1 MADVEAAAT
10 ASDAGGAPAPAPRPP
25 LKRSPRAAAFVNITE
40 GDNQRSNKEKD
51 PSFLFNLA
59 VTRRRPVCGCLFL
72 TNLSFII
79 LTVALGLAGLNPIN
93 TNNIG
98 EVGLIL
104 PDETYQRRENG
115 YHTAKNEADYAIAGG
130 KCPRQDVADPITFRM
145 MRDEFESESKGNAFT
160 QSGLNE
166 LRSREN
172 QVLNKNGWSARCNTV
187 YKTPY
192 LEGCEVAA
200 DVQIPVAGGGTGTYS
215 ATTADGCMRPYS
227 PVYLFETV
235 HKSNRRGA
243 SPPTAES

>member
-1 MADVEAAAT
+1 MADVETAAT
-10 ASDAGGAPAPAPRPP
+10 TSDDGGDAPAPAPRPP

-59 VTRRRPVCGCLFL
+59 VTRRRPVCFCLFL

-130 KCPRQDVADPITFRM
+130 KCPRHGGSPGGDKFLYSR
-145 MRDEFESESKGNAFT
+145 
-160 QSGLNE
+160 
-166 LRSREN
+166 RSRCC
-172 QVLNKNGWSARCNTV
+172 SRRSYFSTS
-187 YKTPY
+187 
-192 LEGCEVAA
+192 LE
-200 DVQIPVAGGGTGTYS
+200 S
-215 ATTADGCMRPYS
+215 S
-227 PVYLFETV
+227 
-235 HKSNRRGA
+235 S
-243 SPPTAES
+243 S